1 MIFLWPFDVVIG
13 LEEVSHCIALA
24 RKQFQ
29 VESQQ
34 GHLYPGDWGWQI
46 ILAGLATLIPRPNLA
61 KDQGLIW
68 QQSQRFLWEGICSLC
83 FDQTDKRGWDILVKD
98 EEGHTHSVSMWL
110 NAILLTQ
117 KSNKDHIV
125 DGVYPGPWVLG
136 SFFTCS
142 QFPKEPLSKKFA
154 VYILLVSLPQL
165 PWTWVSLAEP
175 AWLWDSQNRKGL
187 RAVLVVPAST
197 KLSQTRESCILRCI
211 IVASITL

>member
-68 QQSQRFLWEGICSLC
+68 QQSQRFLWEGICSLS

-110 NAILLTQ
+110 NAMLLAQ
-117 KSNKDHIV
+117 KKQQRSYGGWSV
-125 DGVYPGPWVLG
+125 PRSLGPWVLHHLFPI
-136 SFFTCS
+136 SQRALVKEICCLHSACFT
-142 QFPKEPLSKKFA
+142 
-154 VYILLVSLPQL
+154 
-165 PWTWVSLAEP
+165 
-175 AWLWDSQNRKGL
+175 
-187 RAVLVVPAST
+187 
-197 KLSQTRESCILRCI
+197 
-211 IVASITL
+211 ASITLDLRSY